1 MEIKES
7 YISVINTADDLWA
20 KSIEEAGFSG
30 DLILAYK
37 NTQAEMLDN
46 DKEVLY
52 EVIVKRIP
60 DEPSRRKYTVNV
72 VTSRRAY
79 TLNHL
84 PPEYIL
90 GELVTDLEKFE
101 VGGDILSNFKQ
112 VIKDIEE

>member
-1 MEIKES
+1 MEINES
-7 YISVINTADDLWA
+7 YVSVINTADDLWA

-30 DLILAYK
+30 ELILAYK
-37 NTQAEMLDN
+37 NTQAEMLG

-72 VTSRRAY
+72 VTSEKSY

-84 PPEYIL
+84 PSEYIL
-90 GELVTDLEKFE
+90 GELVADLEKFE
-101 VGGDILSNFKQ
+101 VSGEILSNFTE

>member
-1 MEIKES
+1 MEINES
-7 YISVINTADDLWA
+7 YVSVINTADDLWA
-20 KSIEEAGFSG
+20 KSIEDAGFSG

-52 EVIVKRIP
+52 EVIVKRIS
-60 DEPSRRKYTVNV
+60 DEPSRRKYTVNL
-72 VTSRRAY
+72 VTSKKAY

-84 PPEYIL
+84 PSEYIL
-90 GELVTDLEKFE
+90 GELATELERFE
-101 VGGDILSNFKQ
+101 VSREILSNFKQ